1 MKPARNPSRSPQR
14 SAPSRKGA
22 AAVPSPAREPF
33 GQRMGMLMLWL
44 LVLVVPLLISPT
56 AKESFRLTKS
66 MASGW
71 LALASLV
78 LFTLEVRR
86 AGTIRWAGLW
96 RRPAV
101 RIVLPILALAT
112 ASFAFSAHPL
122 HVREGLADLW
132 IGAAAL
138 VGWSLALEPRRLER
152 LLLGLLVPATL
163 LAALGILQYHG
174 IYRPFGFS
182 GPSYDPRLAVIS
194 LAGNPGD
201 LGAYLVLPCLVAQH
215 ALFRRRGRTRILAAV
230 ALVVGL
236 YALVLTQTLAALI
249 ALAVGSALLW
259 ALLLPRRQ
267 ALLLFGGGA
276 ALALVLALAVAP
288 LRQRI
293 VAKAEQA
300 RAGDWNAVLT
310 GRLDG
315 WRAAVW
321 MIREHPWTGVGHGA
335 YRPEYVPAMNEL
347 LDRGVQ
353 MYPLHVQPV
362 FANAHNEYLEAVA
375 DWGLL
380 AIAALAWGLW
390 VLAAALRR
398 ARGEPGQAL
407 AWAGVSA
414 LAVLSLVYFPFRI
427 ALLAFPAL
435 LFLSWVL
442 RRGDPQVLED
452 AA

>member
-1 MKPARNPSRSPQR
+1 
-14 SAPSRKGA
+14 
-22 AAVPSPAREPF
+22 
-33 GQRMGMLMLWL
+33 MGMLLLWL
-44 LVLVVPLLISPT
+44 LVLVVPLLFSPT
-56 AKESFRLTKS
+56 AKESFRLIKS

-71 LALASLV
+71 LALASLA
-78 LFTLEVRR
+78 FFALEVRK
-86 AGTIRWAGLW
+86 AGTIRWTDLW

-101 RIVLPILALAT
+101 RIVLPVLALAT

-138 VGWSLALEPRRLER
+138 IGWSLALEPRRLER
-152 LLLGLLVPATL
+152 LLLGLLVPAIL
-163 LAALGILQYHG
+163 LAVLAICQFHGLFQPLRLQFTGID
-174 IYRPFGFS
+174 
-182 GPSYDPRLAVIS
+182 YDPRRLGVTAF
-194 LAGNPGD
+194 AGSPGD
-201 LGAYLVLPCLVAQH
+201 LGAYLVLPCLIAQQAVAQ
-215 ALFRRRGRTRILAAV
+215 RRGWTRILAAV
-230 ALVVGL
+230 AVAVCL
-236 YALVLTQTLAALI
+236 YAMVLTQTLAALI

-259 ALLLPRRQ
+259 ALLLPRRR

-293 VAKAEQA
+293 TAKAEQA
-300 RAGDWNAVLT
+300 RAGDWNSVLT

-315 WRAAVW
+315 WRAALW

-335 YRPEYVPAMNEL
+335 YRPEFIPATNEL
-347 LDRGVQ
+347 LDQGYQ
-353 MYPLHVQPV
+353 MYPQHVQPV

-380 AIAALAWGLW
+380 AIPALAWGLW
-390 VLAAALRR
+390 VLVVALRR

-407 AWAGVSA
+407 AWAGVGA
-414 LAVLSLVYFPFRI
+414 LAVLSLAYFPFRI

-442 RRGDPQVLED
+442 QRGEAQSLED
-452 AA
+452 AV

>member
-1 MKPARNPSRSPQR
+1 
-14 SAPSRKGA
+14 
-22 AAVPSPAREPF
+22 
-33 GQRMGMLMLWL
+33 MGMLMLWL

-56 AKESFRLTKS
+56 AKEAFRLTKS

-78 LFTLEVRR
+78 FFALEVRK
-86 AGTIRWAGLW
+86 AGTIRWADLW

-101 RIVLPILALAT
+101 RIVLPILAIAT

-138 VGWSLALEPRRLER
+138 AGWSLAVELRRLER

-163 LAALGILQYHG
+163 LAVLGILQYHG

-194 LAGNPGD
+194 LVGNPGD
-201 LGAYLVLPCLVAQH
+201 LGAYLVLPCLIAQW
-215 ALFRRRGRTRILAAV
+215 AVFQRRGRIRILTAAGLAV
-230 ALVVGL
+230 CL
-236 YALVLTQTLAALI
+236 YAMVLTQTLAALI

-259 ALLLPRRQ
+259 ALLLPRRK
-267 ALLLFGGGA
+267 AVLLFGGGA
-276 ALALVLALAVAP
+276 AFVFGLALAVAP
-288 LRQRI
+288 LRERI
-293 VAKAEQA
+293 AAKAAEA
-300 RAGDWNAVLT
+300 RAGDWNSVLT

-321 MIREHPWTGVGHGA
+321 MIREHPWSGVGHGA

-353 MYPLHVQPV
+353 MYPQHVQPV

-442 RRGDPQVLED
+442 RRGDPQSLED